1 MPAFLN
7 SNDIVMNKRFVLIAA
22 SLLLPICLCL
32 SCNQSTKKAAQAE
45 EPAATEAAAEEDLD
59 LKYAAD
65 LLKKG
70 EVAPA
75 FTLKDPQGKEV
86 SLSDLKG
93 KYVVIDF
100 WASWCPDCRKDVP
113 KMKELKEKYSSE
125 RIAFLGISFDTEIDK
140 WKGFIEEN
148 GMDWIHV
155 SPMVKWKESQVSQD
169 YKVNWIP
176 SMYLVDPDGK
186 VVFGTVVLD
195 KLEKALESL

>member
-1 MPAFLN
+1 
-7 SNDIVMNKRFVLIAA
+7 MNKRFILAAA
-22 SLLLPICLCL
+22 SLLLPICLCV
-32 SCNQSTKKAAQAE
+32 SCRQPSKKTAQAE
-45 EPAATEAAAEEDLD
+45 EPAVTETAAEEDLD

-70 EVAPA
+70 EEAPA

-93 KYVVIDF
+93 KYVVLDF

-113 KMKELKEKYSSE
+113 RMKQLNEKYSSD
-125 RIAFLGISFDTEIDK
+125 RISFVGVSFDTDK
-140 WKGFIEEN
+140 DQWKGFIEEN
-148 GMDWIHV
+148 GMNWIHV

-176 SMYLVDPDGK
+176 SMYLIGPDGK

-195 KLEKALESL
+195 KLEKALASV